1 MPYQKGFLIFSQSGD
16 IIRTEG
22 EAMRRQFVFTYFLWV
37 VFFVSLV
44 SGCASLFSM
53 GEKPHVYINIVNIT
67 PKEMRLMEQ
76 TFLMEL
82 RIQNSTETDMD
93 INGLAFDLEI
103 NGQPFARGV
112 SNQSLKLERL
122 SNKTVQVEAYTGLTS
137 ILRQLSEA
145 RKGSY
150 ASGFKYR
157 LKGSIYSGS
166 PSFSIP
172 FDETGEFK

>member
-1 MPYQKGFLIFSQSGD
+1 MTSETMGRGVVSACL
-16 IIRTEG
+16 
-22 EAMRRQFVFTYFLWV
+22 LWV
-37 VFFVSLV
+37 AFFVTLV
-44 SGCASLFSM
+44 SGCASLFWM
-53 GEKPHVYINIVNIT
+53 GEKPRVDIVNII

-82 RIQNSTETDMD
+82 RIQNPTETDLD
-93 INGLAFDLEI
+93 ITGLAFDLEI

-112 SNQSLKLERL
+112 SNQSIKVERL
-122 SNKTVQVEAYTGLTS
+122 STKILQTEAYTGLTS
-137 ILRQLSEA
+137 ILRQLAEA

-157 LKGSIYSGS
+157 LIGSFYSGS
-166 PSFSIP
+166 PSFRIP